1 MLKYIMQA
9 TLNGSIT
16 TQLIEARD
24 NAGAK
29 VIVAQKINQNY
40 KSDKRYAIGE
50 ITLKDPKG
58 KIIYLIPQ
66 EEEKGG
72 V

>member
-1 MLKYIMQA
+1 MQA

-72 V
+72 F